1 MLTQLEKA
9 KALWGGTSDTI
20 DRWFTDRQQLL
31 VCFCEMAAHAPN
43 GQTPL
48 PDTNRLESFCEKL
61 MDYLSAGH
69 FEIFEQIVSQC
80 EKRGP
85 ESLALANHIYP
96 KITETTQSILDFN
109 DTYAEIESEDQ
120 LLSLDKDLGAL
131 GEVLEVRF
139 ELEDRLIQTLHTHEA
154 QPA

>member
-9 KALWGGTSDTI
+9 KALWGGASDTI
-20 DRWFTDRQQLL
+20 DRWFAERQQLL
-31 VCFCEMAAHAPN
+31 VCFCELAAKAPN

-48 PDTNRLESFCEKL
+48 PDTAQLESFCELL

-85 ESLALANHIYP
+85 DSLALANRIYP
-96 KITETTQSILDFN
+96 KITETTQAILDFN
-109 DTYAEIESEDQ
+109 DRYAEIESEEQ
-120 LLSLDKDLGAL
+120 LFDLGRELGRL
-131 GEVLEVRF
+131 GEVLERRF
-139 ELEDRLIQTLHTHEA
+139 ELEDRLIQTLYSHQA